1 MRTQCHDSR
10 RSFSPVL
17 PHPITH
23 HSIPYQLQHLLLTAL
38 LPVLLNFT
46 SFQAS
51 NLKTSFSRISAYK
64 NPNELYQVSNNNMN
78 TFIEGAMHITTTHE
92 VLPSLV
98 NLQSRM
104 IHQTMNHPPTAF
116 AALFV
121 CGSGIL
127 LFTLLAFSEFFQ
139 RKVPEEHYERVFFD
153 RVLVTRRCKAS
164 ASCDSDGDGECAI
177 CLGAFGKNDCMVN
190 RDCISCTI
198 CRVYVRMLNLLI
210 LYSHGTLRQLSHIS
224 LTRDISFLTY
234 FEEPKESVSMSTSCS
249 HEFHTTCYKQW
260 LISHPSCPYCRK
272 DVLFSRASRRESM
285 KPHLS

>member
-1 MRTQCHDSR
+1 M
-10 RSFSPVL
+10 L

-177 CLGAFGKNDCMVN
+177 CLGAF
-190 RDCISCTI
+190 
-198 CRVYVRMLNLLI
+198 
-210 LYSHGTLRQLSHIS
+210 
-224 LTRDISFLTY
+224 
-234 FEEPKESVSMSTSCS
+234 EPKESVSMSTSCS